1 VAGPIIALTTDFGQ
15 GSIYVAQ
22 LKAVLLGSL
31 PEVNPVDISHSIA
44 AQSILHAELSLR
56 ATAYI
61 FPVGSVHLVVVDPGV
76 GTLRRPIA
84 VESRGRFFVGPD
96 NGIFGQ
102 LAADPDAWAVVLNKR
117 HLFREPVS
125 NTFHGRDIFAPVAA
139 ELAGGLTLADVGTPI
154 DDWLPGG
161 LAKPERVGNQTE
173 VALLCADSFGNVMTN
188 LHLSQFPRK
197 SRIFLKNKEL
207 SVFPCYGD
215 APRDTLVALFG
226 SDGYLELAV
235 GDGSAVSA
243 LDPDWPSTPLVVEHN
258 MQRDND

>member
-1 VAGPIIALTTDFGQ
+1 MAGPIIALTTDFGQ
-15 GSIYVAQ
+15 GSTYVAQ

-31 PEVNPVDISHSIA
+31 PEANLVDISHGIA
-44 AQSILHAELSLR
+44 AQSILEAELSLR

-61 FPVGSVHLVVVDPGV
+61 FPEGSVHLVVVDPGV
-76 GTLRRPIA
+76 GSLRQPIA

-96 NGIFGQ
+96 NGVFGQ
-102 LAADPDAWAVVLNKR
+102 LAAAPEARAVVLNKR

-139 ELAGGLTLADVGTPI
+139 ELAGGLTLDDVGTRV

-161 LAKPERVGNQTE
+161 LVRPGRVGNQTS

-197 SRIFLKNKEL
+197 SRIFLKDKEL
-207 SVFPCYGD
+207 FLFPCYSD

-235 GDGSAVSA
+235 RDGSAVSA
-243 LDPDWPSTPLVVEHN
+243 LDPDWSSTPLVVEHN
-258 MQRDND
+258 V